1 MPSAIIL
8 AGGRGQRLTPLTAD
22 KPKCMVSI
30 LGNPLIVYQLQLLSE
45 AGISDVVISCGFLHK
60 VIEDFLGDGSAFGV
74 NVSYAVEQRP
84 LGRGGALKNALRELG
99 PQTEPVLALNGDI
112 VTNVNVR
119 ELIDAHIRSKKLA
132 TLLAVPLRSPYGIVE
147 IAENE
152 LATRFVEK
160 PELPFWINGGVYALN
175 SEVESLLPDV
185 GDHETT
191 TFPKLA
197 ESGQLSVFKSRALWQ
212 AVDTVK
218 DLNEVRSYLER
229 FVFNSFANFAPPPV
243 PTITIS

>member
-1 MPSAIIL
+1 
-8 AGGRGQRLTPLTAD
+8 
-22 KPKCMVSI
+22 MVSI
-30 LGNPLIVYQLQLLSE
+30 LGNPLIAYQLQLLSE

-74 NVSYAVEQRP
+74 DITYAIEQRP
-84 LGRGGALKNALRELG
+84 LGRGGALKNALRQMG
-99 PQTEPVLALNGDI
+99 PQSEPVLALNGDI

-119 ELIDAHIRSKKLA
+119 ELVDAHTRSNKMA

-147 IAENE
+147 TGENE

-160 PELPFWINGGVYALN
+160 PELPFWINGGIYVLN
-175 SEVESLLPDV
+175 PEIESLLPEQ

-191 TFPKLA
+191 TFPRLA

-218 DLNEVRSYLER
+218 DLNEVRAYLER
-229 FVFNSFANFAPPPV
+229 FVFSSFVNFAPPPV
-243 PTITIS
+243 PTIGLV